1 MRQAIW
7 ISAAVAAV
15 VAAGA
20 SPGAAAAAQATR
32 APAGTLADGTAIEVI
47 TLANDRGV
55 SARILTYGATLQSLL
70 APDCNGRIA
79 DVVLGADDL
88 ASYVARPNYFGVTV
102 GRFANRIA
110 GGSFAID
117 GTTYQLP
124 ANDGRNSLHGGGR
137 GFDKVPWRV
146 VSLGSAPQ
154 PRVVLAHTSPDGE
167 SGYPGRLDVTVTYAL
182 DAQGALAITFDATTD
197 RPTIVNMTN
206 HAIFNLAGEGAPG
219 GALDQLLTIPARAYT
234 PVSADLIP
242 TGELRPV
249 AGTPFDFR
257 APRRLAQDIRDGRDE
272 QLRFG
277 RGYDHNFALDKGVT
291 AAPELA
297 ARLEDPGLGPGARGA
312 DHRAR
317 RAGLRRQLPRRHLHR
332 QVRPHLPDGRRHRA
346 RAAEVPRRAQSP
358 ELRVGPGRSGPA
370 VSPRDGLSPVL
381 PGRPMSAPP
390 VRLRSRAWF
399 DNSANIDMTALYLER
414 YLNYGLSLEELRSGR
429 PIIGIAQTGS
439 DLSPCNRH
447 HLVLAQRV
455 RDGIREMGGIAI
467 EFPVHPIQETGKRPT
482 AALDRNLAYL
492 GLVEALYGYPI
503 DGVVLTIGCDKTT
516 PACLMAAATV
526 NIPAIALSVGPMLNG
541 WHNGERTGSGTIVW
555 KAREMLAA
563 GTIDDDGF
571 IKLVASSAPSTGYCN
586 TMGTAT
592 TMNSL
597 AEALGMMLPGSAAIP
612 APYRDRQ
619 EAAYRTGRRIVEMV
633 AEDLKPSDILTRDA
647 FHNAIVVNSAIGG
660 STNAPIHLT
669 AIARHIGVDLPLKEW
684 ETVGH
689 RVPLLVNLQPAGE
702 YLGEDYY
709 RAGGVP
715 AVVAQLMTAGLVR
728 EGTITVN
735 GRTLAD
741 NCRGAAILDERVIRP
756 FDRPLTAEA
765 GFLVLSGNLF
775 DAAIMKTSVI
785 GEEFRSRYLSNPE
798 DPEAFEG
805 PIVVFDGPEDYHRRI
820 DDPALGITP
829 ATMLFMRGTGPIGYP
844 GAAEVVNMRPP
855 AYLITEGVSALPC
868 VGDGRQSG
876 TSASPSILNAS
887 PEAAVMGGLA
897 LLRTGDRVR
906 IDLKTRTVDVLIDD
920 GELAARR
927 RELEVQGGY
936 AFPRSQT
943 PWQEIQRS
951 LVGQLASGAILEG
964 SEKFQRIAQTS
975 GLPRD
980 NH

>member
-1 MRQAIW
+1 M
-7 ISAAVAAV
+7 STPT
-15 VAAGA
+15 
-20 SPGAAAAAQATR
+20 PG
-32 APAGTLADGTAIEVI
+32 
-47 TLANDRGV
+47 
-55 SARILTYGATLQSLL
+55 
-70 APDCNGRIA
+70 
-79 DVVLGADDL
+79 
-88 ASYVARPNYFGVTV
+88 
-102 GRFANRIA
+102 
-110 GGSFAID
+110 
-117 GTTYQLP
+117 
-124 ANDGRNSLHGGGR
+124 
-137 GFDKVPWRV
+137 
-146 VSLGSAPQ
+146 
-154 PRVVLAHTSPDGE
+154 
-167 SGYPGRLDVTVTYAL
+167 
-182 DAQGALAITFDATTD
+182 
-197 RPTIVNMTN
+197 
-206 HAIFNLAGEGAPG
+206 
-219 GALDQLLTIPARAYT
+219 
-234 PVSADLIP
+234 
-242 TGELRPV
+242 
-249 AGTPFDFR
+249 
-257 APRRLAQDIRDGRDE
+257 
-272 QLRFG
+272 
-277 RGYDHNFALDKGVT
+277 
-291 AAPELA
+291 
-297 ARLEDPGLGPGARGA
+297 
-312 DHRAR
+312 
-317 RAGLRRQLPRRHLHR
+317 
-332 QVRPHLPDGRRHRA
+332 
-346 RAAEVPRRAQSP
+346 
-358 ELRVGPGRSGPA
+358 
-370 VSPRDGLSPVL
+370 
-381 PGRPMSAPP
+381 
-390 VRLRSRAWF
+390 RLRSRAWF

-414 YLNYGLSLEELRSGR
+414 YLNFGLSLEELRSGR

-447 HLVLAQRV
+447 HLVLAERV
-455 RDGIREMGGIAI
+455 RDGIREMGGIAL

-503 DGVVLTIGCDKTT
+503 DGVVLTTGCDKTT

-563 GTIDDDGF
+563 GAIDHDGF
-571 IKLVASSAPSTGYCN
+571 IRLVASSAPSTGYCN

-619 EAAYRTGRRIVEMV
+619 EVAYRTGRRIVEMV

-660 STNAPIHLT
+660 STNAPVHLA
-669 AIARHIGVDLPLKEW
+669 AIARHIGVDLPLKDW

-715 AVVAQLMTAGLVR
+715 AVVAQLMTAGLIR
-728 EGTITVN
+728 EGAVTVN
-735 GRTLAD
+735 GRTLAE
-741 NCRGAAILDERVIRP
+741 NCRGASILDERVIRP
-756 FDRPLTAEA
+756 LDRPLTAEA
-765 GFLVLSGNLF
+765 GFLVFSGNLF

-785 GEEFRSRYLSNPE
+785 GAEFRARYLSNPE

-829 ATMLFMRGTGPIGYP
+829 ATLLFMRGTGPIGYP
-844 GAAEVVNMRPP
+844 GSAEVVNMRPP

-906 IDLKTRTVDVLIDD
+906 IDLNRRTVNVLIGDD
-920 GELAARR
+920 ELATRR
-927 RELEVQGGY
+927 RELEARGGY
-936 AFPRSQT
+936 AVPPSQT
-943 PWQEIQRS
+943 PWQAIQRA

-975 GLPRD
+975 GVPRD